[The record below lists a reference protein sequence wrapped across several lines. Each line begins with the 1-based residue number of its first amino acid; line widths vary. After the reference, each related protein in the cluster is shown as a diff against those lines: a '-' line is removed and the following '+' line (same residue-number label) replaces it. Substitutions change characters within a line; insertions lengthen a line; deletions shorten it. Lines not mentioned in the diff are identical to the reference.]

1 MFAALRN
8 SAKRSP
14 TVGAAFGGFRQDSN
28 SAVTKTAVLML
39 NMGDSSHKEDVELFL
54 KRVFT
59 DNDIMSMP
67 FQSILGPL
75 IARRRAP
82 KLAEK
87 YKELEG
93 SSTLLQW
100 TELQGRQITNTLD
113 NISPKTGPHKYYI
126 GFRYT
131 NPLTEDS
138 LEQIEKDGVER
149 VVAFSQYPQYSCC
162 TSGSSLNA
170 IFRFYNEKKRK
181 SAARW
186 SFIDRWPIHD
196 AITKGYASIIK
207 EELKKFPEE
216 IRDQVVILF
225 SAHSLPMK
233 VVDKGDPYP
242 TEVAATVVG
251 VMNELNNSHPY
262 RLVWQS
268 KVGPLP
274 WLKPE
279 TEASMCALAR
289 KGHRHQL
296 LVPVAFVNEHIETLH
311 EMDLELGRDVAPK
324 IGLLNFR
331 RAPALND
338 HPAFIQGLAALVK
351 GHLESGQKC
360 SPQLL
365 LTCPMCDKRIC
376 KDMREWVASL
386 P

>member
-1 MFAALRN
+1 MRTA
-8 SAKRSP
+8 SWS
-14 TVGAAFGGFRQDSN
+14 FRQDSN
-28 SAVTKTAVLML
+28 SAVAKTAVLML
-39 NMGDSSHKEDVELFL
+39 NMGDSSHEEDVELFL
-54 KRVFT
+54 KRLFT
-59 DNDIMSMP
+59 DDDIMSLP
-67 FQSILGPL
+67 FQSILGPFL
-75 IARRRAP
+75 AKRRAP
-82 KLAEK
+82 KLTEK
-87 YKELEG
+87 YKELKG

-100 TELQGRQITNTLD
+100 TEQQGKQIMDTLD
-113 NISPKTGPHKYYI
+113 SISPGTGPHKFYI

-131 NPLTEDS
+131 YPLTEDS
-138 LEQIEKDGVER
+138 LEKIEKDGVER

-162 TSGSSLNA
+162 TTGSSLNA
-170 IFRFYNEKKRK
+170 IFRFYNQKKK
-181 SAARW
+181 SSAAQW

-196 AITKGYASIIK
+196 AITKGYASIIR
-207 EELKKFPEE
+207 EELNKFPDEVRE
-216 IRDQVVILF
+216 QVVILF

-233 VVDKGDPYP
+233 VVNKGDPYP

-251 VMNELNNSHPY
+251 VMKELGNSHPY

-279 TEASMCALAR
+279 TEASMRALAQ

-296 LVPVAFVNEHIETLH
+296 VVPVAFVNEHIETLH
-311 EMDLELGRDVAPK
+311 EMDLDLGRDLAPK

-338 HPAFIQGLAALVK
+338 HPVFIQGLAALVK
-351 GHLESGQKC
+351 DHLESSQKC

-365 LTCPMCDKRIC
+365 LTCPMCDKKIC

>member
-1 MFAALRN
+1 
-8 SAKRSP
+8 
-14 TVGAAFGGFRQDSN
+14 
-28 SAVTKTAVLML
+28 ML

-170 IFRFYNEKKRK
+170 IFRFYNQKKRK
-181 SAARW
+181 SAAQW

-216 IRDQVVILF
+216 VRDQVVILF

-279 TEASMCALAR
+279 TEASMRALAR
-289 KGHRHQL
+289 KGHLHQL

-324 IGLLNFR
+324 VQECDAWLTEFVRVVSLGKRCSVARLP
-331 RAPALND
+331 APTVVL
-338 HPAFIQGLAALVK
+338 
-351 GHLESGQKC
+351 GHSADTSILQ
-360 SPQLL
+360 
-365 LTCPMCDKRIC
+365 
-376 KDMREWVASL
+376 
-386 P
+386 